1 MSFNFLREDFS
12 EVVGAYYDGEK
23 IYLSRHFNN
32 DVETADIN
40 FSVEDDVSEI
50 EQIAEKI
57 SVVCSKRGWKTSK
70 MGYCLRE
77 GGAITFQTPLG
88 TIPAKEIDDAIKTWA
103 NAQVGDDAVYDS
115 IKLADEIWMEAV
127 AKSTADDYIKAWQ
140 KNSMTLCAL
149 TVLPENFDTQ
159 INLTKPITYAD
170 YVADVVAIKKTPNLI
185 ANQLSAWSYRKISAA
200 IVGIFFCALLGIFA
214 QTSYEYQNACAQ
226 VEQHKNFIDEH
237 ADELDFKKSIDENI
251 SEMRQ
256 LNSASATQ
264 NNSFPM
270 FNALVKLGKIADGK
284 THLTKI
290 KTSTNSIELEGVADN
305 PDDIKNYVNRLKTI
319 TPNVKLGNF
328 SSGDT
333 NMTFT
338 IYLTLK
344 N

>member
-23 IYLSRHFNN
+23 IYLSRHFDD
-32 DVETADIN
+32 DVETAEIN

-50 EQIAEKI
+50 EQVAEKI
-57 SVVCSKRGWKTSK
+57 SILCIQRGWKTSK

-88 TIPAKEIDDAIKTWA
+88 TIPIKEIDAAIKTWA
-103 NAQVGDDAVYDS
+103 NAQVGDDALYDS
-115 IKLADEIWMEAV
+115 INLEDEIWMEAV
-127 AKSTADDYIKAWQ
+127 SKSTADDYIKAWQ

-149 TVLPENFDTQ
+149 TVMPENFGTS
-159 INLTKPITYAD
+159 INLTNPITYAD
-170 YVADVVAIKKTPNLI
+170 YVADVVAIKKAPNLI
-185 ANQLSAWSYRKISAA
+185 ANRLSAWNYKKISAA
-200 IVGIFFCALLGIFA
+200 IVGIFFCVLLGIFA
-214 QTSYEYQNACAQ
+214 QTYYEYQNVCAQ
-226 VEQHKNFIDEH
+226 VEQHQNFMDEH
-237 ADELDFKKSIDENI
+237 AEELEFKKSIDENI

-256 LNSASATQ
+256 INAVSSTQINSLPT
-264 NNSFPM
+264 

-284 THLTKI
+284 TRLTKI
-290 KTSTNSIELEGVADN
+290 KTSANSIELEGVADN
-305 PDDIKNYVNRLKTI
+305 PDDIKNYVSNLKTI
-319 TPNVKLGNF
+319 TPNVKPGNF
-328 SSGDT
+328 SSNDT